1 MALVL
6 LAHENLGKDK
16 HVESLLFPR
25 LDEGSIPSSSTNEIL
40 KPLNFS
46 GFFYLYSPLLPFFLL
61 LFKNLRIFEAFS
73 CFRYPASGFKLA
85 GNVARPWPIRR
96 SGWVR

>member
-46 GFFYLYSPLLPFFLL
+46 GFFIS
-61 LFKNLRIFEAFS
+61 IA
-73 CFRYPASGFKLA
+73 LA
-85 GNVARPWPIRR
+85 ISFGGVFWVFPVFGIRHPDLN
-96 SGWVR
+96 

>member
-46 GFFYLYSPLLPFFLL
+46 GFFISIALAIFFGGV
-61 LFKNLRIFEAFS
+61 FWVFPVF
-73 CFRYPASGFKLA
+73 G
-85 GNVARPWPIRR
+85 IRHPD
-96 SGWVR
+96 SN